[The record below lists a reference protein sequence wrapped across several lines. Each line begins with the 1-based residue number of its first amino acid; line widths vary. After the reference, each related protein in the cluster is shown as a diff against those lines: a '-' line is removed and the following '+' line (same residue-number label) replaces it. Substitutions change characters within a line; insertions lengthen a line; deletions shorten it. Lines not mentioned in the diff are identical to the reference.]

1 MFPSRVLVGFF
12 KSSLNV
18 DCKQHVTGVCVT
30 LYSVS
35 QKNPPYGFLKFFPK
49 RLGIFNQYLH
59 TYCTIL
65 STLDYKFLFK
75 YLQL

>member
-35 QKNPPYGFLKFFPK
+35 QKIPPTVFWNFFPNGWEF
-49 RLGIFNQYLH
+49 LINIYTPIVQSFLH
-59 TYCTIL
+59 
-65 STLDYKFLFK
+65 
-75 YLQL
+75 